1 VAHHDNIIHGGVEG
15 KVVHNTSPT
24 LTGFGFFF
32 FFFACK
38 AGEFIEIEKY
48 EVGEFIEKCKAV
60 KWSP

>member
-1 VAHHDNIIHGGVEG
+1 VEG